1 MFVLKIFL
9 RRCSSIL
16 CFISKNIANVFGK
29 YFAEFNTPLIERVY
43 VKDETFNSDSMFI
56 KSKELST
63 GKSSETSHEE
73 ETQTWS
79 VTCEEFMLP
88 ERLGDSLALKLFVGL
103 TKGESIGLCKEI
115 RHQLLMI
122 GDWLSCECHWCL
134 GMSKADKFSWNHS
147 SLVHQLVETVLAI
160 GPGLT
165 KDNRAS
171 LYPRGKPD
179 TLPSDPF
186 TI

>member
-1 MFVLKIFL
+1 LFVLKIFL

-43 VKDETFNSDSMFI
+43 VEDETFNSDSMFI

-79 VTCEEFMLP
+79 VTCEQFMLP
-88 ERLGDSLALKLFVGL
+88 ERLGYSL
-103 TKGESIGLCKEI
+103 
-115 RHQLLMI
+115 
-122 GDWLSCECHWCL
+122 
-134 GMSKADKFSWNHS
+134 
-147 SLVHQLVETVLAI
+147 
-160 GPGLT
+160 
-165 KDNRAS
+165 
-171 LYPRGKPD
+171 
-179 TLPSDPF
+179 TL
-186 TI
+186 